1 MKVLNLAE
9 CDYANFSHENAKALR
24 SIGIDCEDL
33 VKSKHPF
40 GYATESKLASIQE
53 MIEAMK
59 TADVIQVM
67 HSHPYLFELSKANGK
82 AKIIVYHTGTRYR
95 EGHKELSILFEGYT
109 QVSDQTEFFAI
120 NPNLHYIVSPVELEL
135 APLVKDHLRFAH
147 YPSNPEVKGTAKI
160 LEMMSQFKNK
170 IDFRIGTKTVDHA
183 QQLQR
188 MANCDVYIELF
199 KPELNGRPYGCFG
212 VTALEAASMGRIVVT
227 NNLYPEVYQKA
238 YGRLPFTIANTEKV
252 FSNSVK
258 GLINLDLQMIRDTQR
273 QTWEIMRE
281 NHSYKATGE
290 RILKVINL

>member
-40 GYATESKLASIQE
+40 GYATESKLASIPE

-95 EGHKELSILFEGYT
+95 EGYRELETLFKGAT
-109 QVSDQTEFFAI
+109 ACTDQTEFFAI
-120 NPNLHYIVSPVELEL
+120 NPDLHYIVSPVELEL

-160 LEMMSQFKNK
+160 LEMMAQFKNK
-170 IDFRIGTKTVDHA
+170 IDFRIGTKTVDHS

-212 VTALEAASMGRIVVT
+212 VTALEAAAMGRIVVT
-227 NNLYPEVYQKA
+227 NNLYPDVYQKA

-252 FSNSVK
+252 FTNVI
-258 GLINLDLQMIRDTQR
+258 GNLSKMDLGMVRDMQK
-273 QTWEIMRE
+273 QTYEIMRE
-281 NHSYKATGE
+281 NHSYEATGK
-290 RILKVINL
+290 RILKVIEG